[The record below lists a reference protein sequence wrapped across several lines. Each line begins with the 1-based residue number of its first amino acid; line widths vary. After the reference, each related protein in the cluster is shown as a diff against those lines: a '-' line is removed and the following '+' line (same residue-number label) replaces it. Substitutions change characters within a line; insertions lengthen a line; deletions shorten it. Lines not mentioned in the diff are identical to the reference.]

1 MLCAEDWALARDAG
15 PARRTG
21 GFMRDGY
28 YEIFDEGCELWP
40 HETLPASMQQPFTTD
55 VPALAISGELDP
67 VTPPELAEQALRQF
81 ATSVHLVVPRGFHT
95 NSHDPCV
102 ARIIASFLDDP
113 VSGGREHGCVEA
125 TPPLRFLTGPSS

>member
-1 MLCAEDWALARDAG
+1 MLCAEDWVLARDLGAA
-15 PARRTG
+15 ARAG

-28 YEIFDEGCELWP
+28 YEIFDEACELWP
-40 HETLPASMQQPFTTD
+40 REALPSSMQQPFTSD

-67 VTPPELAEQALRQF
+67 VTPPELAEQTLLQF
-81 ATSVHLVVPRGFHT
+81 ESSAHVVVPRGFHT

-113 VSGGREHGCVEA
+113 VSVRREDACIEA
-125 TPPLRFLTGPSS
+125 TPPLSFLTGPSS